1 MYFNFITKSQH
12 QEVSISQYHQSL
24 CSSRGAYWFLA
35 SLSPRHVGHML
46 WESEIKT
53 NSCFTAC
60 ENAAHSSLYVCVT
73 CMCWR
78 GKVGLIKAA
87 MYLEMFN
94 LLSWQVWAETFCW
107 LLMLSKSTILSI
119 ALRNQPHGSHFEICK
134 VQFKTAGLLSFSFF
148 LIVIFFPTFLFS
160 LTVLKTTAWT

>member
-53 NSCFTAC
+53 NSYFTAC
-60 ENAAHSSLYVCVT
+60 ENTAHSSCLRDMHVLKRQV
-73 CMCWR
+73 
-78 GKVGLIKAA
+78 A

-134 VQFKTAGLLSFSFF
+134 VQFKSAGLLSFSFF
-148 LIVIFFPTFLFS
+148 LIVIFFQHFYFLWQYSKLLLGPTL
-160 LTVLKTTAWT
+160 

>member
-1 MYFNFITKSQH
+1 MSAICSGNQRSKQIH
-12 QEVSISQYHQSL
+12 ISLPVRILLIQ
-24 CSSRGAYWFLA
+24 
-35 SLSPRHVGHML
+35 V
-46 WESEIKT
+46 
-53 NSCFTAC
+53 
-60 ENAAHSSLYVCVT
+60 VCVT

-78 GKVGLIKAA
+78 GKVGLIKVA

-134 VQFKTAGLLSFSFF
+134 VQFKSAGLLSFSFF
-148 LIVIFFPTFLFS
+148 FNCYFFPTFLFS
-160 LTVLKTTAWT
+160 LTVLKTTAWTYFIDIKSVISSFNIQVYEINCFCIKKHLVFCFI